1 MRKKGVLQASVEL
14 EVPFFDVD
22 MMNIVWH
29 GHYVKYFEVVRC
41 ALLDKI
47 GHNYNQ
53 MRECGYGWPVVD
65 LQLRY
70 VLPAEFGQKI
80 TVTADLVEWQER
92 LKINYLI
99 TDSATG
105 ARLTRGS
112 TVQVAV
118 RMADREMQFVAPPEF
133 REAVEAAV
141 ARESLKK

>member
-1 MRKKGVLQASVEL
+1 MRKKGILQACIEL

-29 GHYVKYFEVVRC
+29 GHYVKYFEMARC

-47 GHNYNQ
+47 GHNYNR

-70 VLPAEFGQKI
+70 VQPAEFGQKI
-80 TVTADLVEWQER
+80 IVTADLVEWQER

-99 TDSATG
+99 TDTTSG
-105 ARLTRGS
+105 ERLTRGS

-118 RMADREMQFVAPPEF
+118 RIADREMQFVSPPEF
-133 REAVEAAV
+133 RRAVEDAV
-141 ARESLKK
+141 ARAALS

>member
-1 MRKKGVLQASVEL
+1 MRKKGILQASVEL

-29 GHYVKYFEVVRC
+29 GHYVKYFEVARC

-70 VLPAEFGQKI
+70 VQPAEFGQKI
-80 TVTADLVEWQER
+80 LVAADLVEWQER

-99 TDSATG
+99 TDVASG
-105 ARLTRGS
+105 QRLTRGT

-118 RMADREMQFVAPPEF
+118 RSVDREMQFVAPVEF
-133 REAVEAAV
+133 RNAVEAAV
-141 ARESLKK
+141 ARESSL